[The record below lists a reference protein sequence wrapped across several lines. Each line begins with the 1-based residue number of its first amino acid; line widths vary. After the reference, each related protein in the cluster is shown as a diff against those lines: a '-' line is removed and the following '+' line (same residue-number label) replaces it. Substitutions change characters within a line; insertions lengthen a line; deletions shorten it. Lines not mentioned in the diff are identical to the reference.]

1 MTHLI
6 PLFTAIIAGLRVAI
20 ANHAQRNPPQAPLLN
35 RACCYLSGSIRRL
48 QRLFTLWQA
57 GTLPAPG
64 PARSGRAG
72 TPPATPRLPNAKTWL
87 VARVGYTA
95 AGYGSQLG
103 HLIATPEFT
112 TFIREAP
119 QAGRILRPLCNM
131 LGLATP
137 PALLLP
143 PRCGPPRPRPPCPRP
158 SGASRPPRAK
168 PAAPAPWLTPLRA
181 SQLAGPVRM
190 HLPGHPPKFQPG

>member
-1 MTHLI
+1 MTHLAT
-6 PLFTAIIAGLRVAI
+6 LFTAIIVGLRVAI
-20 ANHAQRNPPQAPLLN
+20 ANHVVRNQTQAPLLN

-72 TPPATPRLPNAKTWL
+72 TPPATPRLPAAKTWL

-95 AGYGSQLG
+95 AGYASQLS

-112 TFIREAP
+112 TFIRQAP
-119 QAGRILRPLCNM
+119 QAGRILRPLCRM
-131 LGLATP
+131 LGITPEPPLA
-137 PALLLP
+137 LP
-143 PRCGPPRPRPPCPRP
+143 PCPPRPR
-158 SGASRPPRAK
+158 RA
-168 PAAPAPWLTPLRA
+168 T
-181 SQLAGPVRM
+181 
-190 HLPGHPPKFQPG
+190 PPKSPPPDPTGTPDRPIPANILAAARYWRRRRA